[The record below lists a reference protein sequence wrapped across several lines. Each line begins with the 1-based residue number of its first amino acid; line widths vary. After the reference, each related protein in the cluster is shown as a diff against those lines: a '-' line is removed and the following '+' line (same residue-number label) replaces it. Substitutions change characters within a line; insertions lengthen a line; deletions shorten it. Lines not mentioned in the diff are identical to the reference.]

1 MPALFQRI
9 MVTGAAGFI
18 GAHVCLKLLDQGYA
32 VCGLDNMSPYY
43 DVKLKEAR
51 LKLLENQP
59 LFRFRLCDISDYQAL
74 ATIFEDFKPEAVIN
88 LAANPG
94 VRYSIENPH
103 VYGQSNL
110 VGFLNVLECC
120 RHYNVGHLVYA
131 SSSSVYGANK
141 TVPFSA
147 THNVDHPISLYAAT
161 KKANEL
167 MAHAY
172 SHLYQI
178 PATGLR
184 FFTVYGPWGR
194 PDMAMYS
201 FTKAVFEGRP
211 LKVYNNGKMRRDF
224 TYIDDIVGGI
234 AKVLTKIPAANPN
247 WAAEGG
253 TPDSAA
259 APYRIYNIGN
269 NKPVDLEYFIG
280 CIEKY
285 AGRKAVKQYMEIQPG
300 DMPETYADIDSLK
313 RDVGFEPRISVD
325 EGVKRFVTWYREYHN
340 VE

>member
-1 MPALFQRI
+1 MPTLFQKV

-18 GAHVCLKLLDQGYA
+18 GAHVCLRLLEQGYA

-43 DVKLKEAR
+43 DVKLKENR
-51 LKLLENQP
+51 LKLLDNQP
-59 LFRFRLCDISDYQAL
+59 LFEFHYCDISDY
-74 ATIFEDFKPEAVIN
+74 ATLTAVFDNFRPEAVIN

-141 TVPFSA
+141 TVPFA
-147 THNVDHPISLYAAT
+147 VTHNVDHPISLYAAT

-167 MAHAY
+167 MAHSY
-172 SHLYQI
+172 SHLYNI
-178 PATGLR
+178 PVTGLR

-201 FTKAVFEGRP
+201 FTKSVFEGTP
-211 LKVYNNGKMRRDF
+211 LKVYNNGAMRRDF
-224 TYIDDIVGGI
+224 TYVDDIVEGI
-234 AKVLTKIPAANPN
+234 VTVLTHVPKANPH
-247 WAAEGG
+247 WDAGSD
-253 TPDSAA
+253 TPDSSS
-259 APYRIYNIGN
+259 APYRLYNIGN

-285 AGRKAVKQYMEIQPG
+285 AGREAVKHYMEMQPG

-313 RDVGFEPRISVD
+313 RDIGFEPQITVD
-325 EGVKRFVTWYREYHN
+325 EGVKRFVAWYRTYHK
-340 VE
+340 V